1 MLPFVF
7 AFAAVASGARV
18 EPRQDDCASTTTLD
32 PLTVTRVEP
41 ISIYI
46 LPGQLAP
53 TGSNNNNNDNNNK
66 NNDPF
71 TVVYTTVYPTF
82 CPECSQGLR
91 PQTYTITQTC
101 TGSITSCQPSGNE
114 LPAGYTTTQ
123 ATCTDCPTPFSAVL
137 TVPKAT
143 EAVVTS
149 TYLEIVTA
157 PDLTTTRTVIRTC
170 ASEPCLPEITG
181 YTGRVSTIDAG
192 LLAEPAAVTATATV
206 TKTQERTATVTRDP
220 TGNFRPGSFN
230 NNNNNNDDDSGAG
243 RLVSSDKSLLFGM
256 TAFVLLLLASS

>member
-18 EPRQDDCASTTTLD
+18 ERRQDECASTTTLD
-32 PLTVTRVEP
+32 ALTVTRVEP

-53 TGSNNNNNDNNNK
+53 TGSNNNDNSNN

-137 TVPKAT
+137 TVPQAT
-143 EAVVTS
+143 DAVVTS

-192 LLAEPAAVTATATV
+192 LFAEPAITATATV
-206 TKTQERTATVTRDP
+206 TKTEERTATVTRDP
-220 TGNFRPGSFN
+220 TGTFRPGNFN
-230 NNNNNNDDDSGAG
+230 NNNSDDDSGAG
-243 RLVSSDKSLLFGM
+243 RLVSSDKSLLFAM
-256 TAFVLLLLASS
+256 SAFVLLLLASS